1 MTCDEP
7 EPPHQPQIIMSV
19 PSNIPLTKSLAPPII
34 VISSSSQTVNSQS
47 QIKTATPNVIRVTTT
62 SSYPSAPT
70 SKTQLI
76 GSHHPKSLTPTRLFT
91 PLVLVPV
98 TTPKP
103 IATSTVFAG
112 VLNKFLGFASKAYEA
127 LIPNKSSSNPVSTSG
142 MRRNVPEATVQTSAL
157 TTATFV
163 TPPTQSVNETT
174 SQSTIGTSAQPSHA
188 VSNPAPNP
196 APMFKVFVHDV
207 VSSPDAERITHLCD
221 ALTPTIRK
229 DIFGILLNPGLYQ
242 HALSELHKR
251 YGNAKIVS
259 QACTSSLLKLQPFRD
274 NDYKSLRAF

>member
-1 MTCDEP
+1 
-7 EPPHQPQIIMSV
+7 MSV

-196 APMFKVFVHDV
+196 APVWIHGCLD
-207 VSSPDAERITHLCD
+207 
-221 ALTPTIRK
+221 
-229 DIFGILLNPGLYQ
+229 
-242 HALSELHKR
+242 
-251 YGNAKIVS
+251 
-259 QACTSSLLKLQPFRD
+259 PF
-274 NDYKSLRAF
+274 S